1 MTSPRKRS
9 WSRIGRPFAKVE
21 PVIFARRVCASAFV
35 GLLVLAGARSV
46 AAQTFIEDGLPTH
59 GTQHVIITV
68 APGREGEVI
77 NSVAG
82 HGGRIRSKHPS
93 INGLA
98 ADISGADVADLAKHG
113 VVAITRDH
121 AVHLTQLDIPVP
133 IPTPS
138 DASPQP
144 MTVSTLRSTL
154 GLAPG
159 AAANLT
165 SGVNGSGVG
174 IAIIDSG
181 IVPSADFGNRI
192 TGFYDFT
199 HLNSDGSPSTPAAYD
214 DLGHGT
220 HIAGLIASAG
230 APPSY
235 MFQGIAPNA
244 NLVVVK
250 VLDNQ
255 GASTTSTV
263 IAAIEFIVKNQ
274 QALGVR
280 VINLSLGHPVTAP
293 AKFDPLVQ
301 AIESA
306 VRRNIVVVVAA
317 GNDGPGYASVN
328 SPGNSP
334 SAITVGAADG
344 KTTVTRADDYVP
356 SFSSRG
362 PTWYDGLAKP
372 DVIAP
377 GVNLFSDA
385 APGSTLAMN
394 PLYPQE
400 SVDGMPLLDLTG
412 TSMAAA
418 VATGVIALELDANA
432 RQGTFLSAGAA
443 KAVLEYSAVA
453 VANVDALT
461 QGTGQI
467 NAAGA
472 VELASAI
479 NTQAPMWTWWL
490 RSPVSGSSAIGSS
503 TYSWAQN
510 IIWGTSLLSGRVMFY
525 NNVAWNMVWGT
536 GIQDRLSGR
545 VIGSKRVG
553 LFSKAFSFIWGN
565 DFSVKRFNM
574 VFGSETGDNIIWGTA
589 DGGDNI
595 IWGTELAPFRILG
608 VRQDSS
614 IRWAKHDATAI
625 VRATESGDNI
635 IWGTDGGDNIIW
647 GTWSDAGDNII
658 WGTTSDYNI
667 IWGTD
672 GDNII
677 WGTSEAGDN
686 IIWGTSAP
694 KTKGIK
700 SADGDNIIWGT
711 YDGDNIIW
719 GTNDDNI
726 IWGTDGDNII
736 WGTDN
741 VDRSNIIWGT
751 SAGGQQ

>member
-1 MTSPRKRS
+1 M
-9 WSRIGRPFAKVE
+9 AE
-21 PVIFARRVCASAFV
+21 HVIFARRVCTSALV
-35 GLLVLAGARSV
+35 GLLVLLGASSV
-46 AAQTFIEDGLPTH
+46 AAQVFVEDGLPAK

-68 APGREGEVI
+68 TPGFENEVI
-77 NSVAG
+77 NTVAR
-82 HGGRIRSKHPS
+82 HGGRIRSLHPS

-98 ADISGADVADLAKHG
+98 ADIGGADVADLARHG

-121 AVHLTQLDIPVP
+121 EVRVSSTPWPSSQP
-133 IPTPS
+133 PS
-138 DASPQP
+138 DNTPQP
-144 MTVSTLRSTL
+144 MSVSTVRETL
-154 GLAPG
+154 GLTPG

-181 IVPSADFGNRI
+181 ILPSADFGNRI
-192 TGFYDFT
+192 RGFYDFT
-199 HLNSDGSPSTPAAYD
+199 HLNSDGTPTTPAPYD

-230 APPSY
+230 AAPSY
-235 MFQGIAPNA
+235 MFQGVAPNA
-244 NLVVVK
+244 NLVVAK

-274 QALGVR
+274 KALGVQ

-301 AIESA
+301 AVESA
-306 VRRNIVVVVAA
+306 VRRNIIVVVAA
-317 GNDGPGYASVN
+317 GNDGPGYASIN

-385 APGSTLAMN
+385 VPGSTLAN
-394 PLYPQE
+394 SPTYPQE
-400 SVDGMPLLDLTG
+400 TVDGMPLLDLTG

-418 VATGVIALELDANA
+418 VATGVIALELDA
-432 RQGTFLSAGAA
+432 SAQQAMPLTANAA
-443 KAVLEYSAVA
+443 KAILEYTAVP
-453 VANVDALT
+453 VANSDALT

-472 VELASAI
+472 VQLASSI
-479 NTQAPMWTWWL
+479 NTLVPTGSWWL
-490 RSPVSGSSAIGSS
+490 QSPVTRSSAIGSM
-503 TYSWAQN
+503 TYNWAQN
-510 IIWGTSLLSGRVMFY
+510 IIWGTSVLGGRFIFY
-525 NNVAWNMVWGT
+525 KNQAWNNNIIWGT
-536 GIQDRLSGR
+536 AVRQRNSAG

-553 LFSKAFSFIWGN
+553 FLGSFDNIIWGT
-565 DFSVKRFNM
+565 DFFVERFNI
-574 VFGSETGDNIIWGTA
+574 VFGKDGDNIIWGTD

-595 IWGTELAPFRILG
+595 IWGTQLAPFRILG
-608 VRQDSS
+608 TRQGRS
-614 IRWAKHDATAI
+614 IRWARQDASTI
-625 VRATESGDNI
+625 IQSTSDGDNI
-635 IWGTDGGDNIIW
+635 IWGTDDGDNIIW
-647 GTWSDAGDNII
+647 GTWAADGDNII
-658 WGTTSDYNI
+658 WGTTSEDNI
-667 IWGTD
+667 IWGTDSDNIIWGTSGTQDNIIWGTSALKAKVIKSKD

-677 WGTSEAGDN
+677 WGTEADN
-686 IIWGTSAP
+686 IIWGTF
-694 KTKGIK
+694 
-700 SADGDNIIWGT
+700 DLDNIIWGT
-711 YDGDNIIW
+711 DDDNIIW
-719 GTNDDNI
+719 GTDGDNI

-741 VDRSNIIWGT
+741 VDNIIWGT
-751 SAGGQQ
+751 SARGEQ